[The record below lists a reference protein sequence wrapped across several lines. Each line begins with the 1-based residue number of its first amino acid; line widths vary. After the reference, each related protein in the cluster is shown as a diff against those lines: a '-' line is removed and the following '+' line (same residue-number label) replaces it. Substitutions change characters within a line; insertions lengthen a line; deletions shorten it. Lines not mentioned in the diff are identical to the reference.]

1 MGNGCLMICLFLCNR
16 IKLDNMKK
24 EKNVKKKTYIAPD
37 MLCVELSTVRRI
49 LTVSGDIN
57 DVPWE
62 E

>member
-1 MGNGCLMICLFLCNR
+1 
-16 IKLDNMKK
+16 MKK
-24 EKNVKKKTYIAPD
+24 EKNVRKRTYIAPD
-37 MLCVELSTVRRI
+37 MLCVELTTERRI